1 MKEKIF
7 IWVLNLLSTLIPS
20 FGIIYNP
27 KGILEQLTKA
37 RMNEQA
43 NKIADI
49 YESVLLM
56 EWLTT
61 CFYVLMCMLLV
72 VNILVQLLNNYDRI
86 KEAFL
91 KLHAFLKKLTPKDRS
106 FLKSLGNK
114 IILKIK
120 NLIQR

>member
-1 MKEKIF
+1 MKEKAFFWI
-7 IWVLNLLSTLIPS
+7 LNLLSTLIPS

-27 KGILEQLTKA
+27 KYILEELA
-37 RMNEQA
+37 RAKMNEQA

-72 VNILVQLLNNYDRI
+72 FNIIVQLLNNYERI
-86 KEAFL
+86 KEAFTKVLTLL
-91 KLHAFLKKLTPKDRS
+91 K
-106 FLKSLGNK
+106 N
-114 IILKIK
+114 
-120 NLIQR
+120 

>member
-91 KLHAFLKKLTPKDRS
+91 KLQTFLKKLTPKDRS